1 MTWSWVW
8 RWTVTEAVTLQGILQ
23 RYLSDYRQ
31 AHTLDARRQAV
42 CRHVTECRTAALG
55 GLQLQ
60 CDHCGDDPVHWF
72 SCRDRHCPQCQQ
84 RASAA
89 WSEKQ
94 QRNLLSATYFHL
106 VFTLPEAINGWA
118 RLHPQVIYRL
128 LFRAAWETL
137 KAFGADR
144 KRLGGELGMTAVLH
158 TWGQTLSQHLH
169 LHCLVPGGALTA
181 AGDWHPVKGSYLFP
195 VRALSRRFRGHMVS
209 QLRQAH
215 TAGELSRI
223 ADPGEPGQTLDRLMQ
238 HDWVVYSR
246 PGLRV
251 AEQVL
256 DYLARYTHRTAISN
270 ARLLSMDEA
279 QVRFRYKDYRD
290 HDRRKVMT
298 LQAGEFIRRFLQH
311 VLPKGLM
318 RIRHYGFLANS
329 CRRRKLALIRT
340 ALTCAKPIAKA
351 DSNEAPDRFTGYPC
365 TQCGQGMLRIT
376 AELPPLRWE
385 GG

>member
-1 MTWSWVW
+1 M
-8 RWTVTEAVTLQGILQ
+8 TEAVTLQGILQ

-94 QRNLLSATYFHL
+94 QRNLLPATYFHL

-118 RLHPQVIYRL
+118 RLHPEIIYRL

-137 KAFGADR
+137 KAFGADP

-195 VRALSRRFRGHMVS
+195 VRALSRRFRGDMVS
-209 QLRQAH
+209 RLRQAH

-223 ADPGEPGQTLDRLMQ
+223 TDPGEPGQTLDRLMQ

-246 PGLRV
+246 PGLSEPV
-251 AEQVL
+251 QVV

-270 ARLLSMDEA
+270 ARLLSMDDS
-279 QVRFRYKDYRD
+279 QVCFRYKDYRD

-318 RIRHYGFLANS
+318 RIRHYGYLANS
-329 CRRRKLALIRT
+329 CRRRKLALVRT
-340 ALTCAKPIAKA
+340 ALACAKITAKT
-351 DSNEAPDRFTGYPC
+351 DSDEASDRFSGYPC

-376 AELPPLRWE
+376 AEVPAQRWE

>member
-1 MTWSWVW
+1 M
-8 RWTVTEAVTLQGILQ
+8 TEAVTLQGILQ

-94 QRNLLSATYFHL
+94 QRNLLPATYFHL

-118 RLHPQVIYRL
+118 RLHPEIIYRL

-137 KAFGADR
+137 KAFGADP

-195 VRALSRRFRGHMVS
+195 VRALSRRFRGDMVS
-209 QLRQAH
+209 RLRQAH

-223 ADPGEPGQTLDRLMQ
+223 TDPGEPGQTLDRLMQ

-246 PGLRV
+246 PGLSEPV
-251 AEQVL
+251 QVV

-270 ARLLSMDEA
+270 ARLLSMDDS
-279 QVRFRYKDYRD
+279 QVCFRYKDYRD

-318 RIRHYGFLANS
+318 RIRHYGYLANS
-329 CRRRKLALIRT
+329 CRRRKLALVRT
-340 ALTCAKPIAKA
+340 ALACAKTTAKT
-351 DSNEAPDRFTGYPC
+351 DSDEASDRFSGYPC

>member
-1 MTWSWVW
+1 
-8 RWTVTEAVTLQGILQ
+8 VTLQGVLQ
-23 RYLSDYRQ
+23 RYLDDYRRT
-31 AHTLDARRQAV
+31 HTLDARRLAV
-42 CRHVTECRTAALG
+42 CRHVTQCRTAALG

-94 QRNLLSATYFHL
+94 QRHVLPATYFHL
-106 VFTLPEAINGWA
+106 VFTLPETINGWA
-118 RLHPQVIYRL
+118 RLHPEVIYRL

-137 KAFGADR
+137 KAFGANPR
-144 KRLGGELGMTAVLH
+144 RLGGELGMTAVLH

-169 LHCLVPGGALTA
+169 LHCLVPGGALTTT
-181 AGDWHPVKGSYLFP
+181 GDWHPVKGGYLFP
-195 VRALSRRFRGHMVS
+195 VRALSRRFRGRLVS
-209 QLRQAH
+209 QLRQSH

-223 ADPGEPGQTLDRLMQ
+223 TDPGEPTRTLDRLMQ

-246 PGLRV
+246 PGLRRP
-251 AEQVL
+251 EQVL

-270 ARLLSMDEA
+270 ARLLSMEDG
-279 QVRFRYKDYRD
+279 QIRFRYKDYRD
-290 HDRRKVMT
+290 HDRHKVLS

-318 RIRHYGFLANS
+318 RIRHYGFLANR
-329 CRRRKLALIRT
+329 CRRRKLALIRS
-340 ALTCAKPIAKA
+340 ALAGVQATPSKEETNGAA
-351 DSNEAPDRFTGYPC
+351 ERFTGYPC

-376 AELPPLRWE
+376 AEVPPRRWE